1 MQIKSRKDFASG
13 LMFMAIGSA
22 FAIGATNY
30 TIGSAARMGPA
41 YFPLMLGILLTILG
55 AGVVFFSLTR
65 GRKDGA
71 PIGPIAWRPLLF
83 IIGANLLFGILLG
96 GIQSAGVPATGL
108 IGAIVVAVVVSSLAA
123 ARFRLRSTL
132 VLAAVLA
139 VGSYLVFVMGLNLQF
154 QVWPAFL
161 EG

>member
-41 YFPLMLGILLTILG
+41 YFPLMLGILLTLLG
-55 AGVVFFSLTR
+55 AGVVFFSLVK
-65 GRKDGA
+65 GREDGGH
-71 PIGPIAWRPLLF
+71 IGHIAWKPLLY

-96 GIQSAGVPATGL
+96 GIQTLGVPAIGL
-108 IGAIVVAVVVSSLAA
+108 MGAIAVAVIISSMAA
-123 ARFRLRSTL
+123 TGFRLRSTL

>member
-13 LMFMAIGSA
+13 LMFMLIGAS

-41 YFPLMLGILLTILG
+41 YFPLMLGILLCVLG
-55 AGVVFFSLTR
+55 AGVVFFSLIK
-65 GRKDGA
+65 GREDGA
-71 PIGPIAWRPLLF
+71 PIGRIAWKPVLL

-96 GIQSAGVPATGL
+96 GIQTLGVPAVGL
-108 IGAIVVAVVVSSLAA
+108 IGAIVVAVVIASMAA
-123 ARFRLRSTL
+123 SEFRWRAAL

-139 VGSYLVFVMGLNLQF
+139 VGSYLVFVLGLNLQF
-154 QVWPAFL
+154 QVWPHFL
-161 EG
+161 AG